1 MSGLTRRAAL
11 AAGPALALSQTTL
24 ARVELAAPALTFVFA
39 AKVLIAAPVEQGQI
53 DGKRKRFIP
62 ITGGQVTGPR
72 LSGIIVPGGGDW
84 QAILP
89 GGLTE
94 ILARYAIKADDGTII
109 TVTNPGVRVASPDV
123 IERLAKGEDVDPKLY
138 YFRTT
143 PSFEAPPGPHEWLR
157 RKVFVGR
164 GIRRPDHVHIE
175 FFMVD

>member
-1 MSGLTRRAAL
+1 VWSLPHLRSPSL
-11 AAGPALALSQTTL
+11 
-24 ARVELAAPALTFVFA
+24 FA
-39 AKVLIAAPVEQGQI
+39 AKVLIAPPVEQGQI

-72 LSGIIVPGGGDW
+72 LSGIILPGGGDW
-84 QAILP
+84 QTIHT

-109 TVTNPGVRVASPDV
+109 TVSNPGVRVASPDV

-143 PSFEAPPGPHEWLR
+143 PSFEAPSGPHEWLR
-157 RKVFVGR
+157 RKMFVGR
-164 GIRRPDHVHIE
+164 GIRRPDYVHIE